1 MPTAQDVAWFKSQF
15 QEAIVPAL
23 AGTPFSVDM
32 VTAIACQET
41 GPIWSVLRRKG
52 LSTER
57 ILQLCVGDT
66 IDGTATGGRRAF
78 PKSKAELIAA
88 ADGARM
94 FELARQGLVDMA
106 GYIRGYSGAAARP
119 DKFCHGFGIFQLD
132 LQFFRSDP
140 AYFLERHYADFGIAV
155 RRCVG
160 ELSAALKRIGWAGKS
175 SLGDHEMAGVA
186 IAYNTGRYNPAKG
199 LKQGYFDGTKFYGEN
214 FFGYLQLAHSVQ
226 VPLAAP
232 AAVAITRVSR
242 SRPAPSQ
249 TGATGAAPTRAAAPG
264 AAPTRTAAKKTTAR
278 KTAAK
283 KTAAK
288 KATAKKATAKKA
300 VAKKAVAKKA
310 VAKNSRPKKP
320 ATKATPKRAAAK
332 KPPARVA
339 RPSA

>member
-15 QEAIVPAL
+15 QQAIVPAL
-23 AGTPFSVDM
+23 AGSPFSVDM

-78 PKSKAELIAA
+78 PKNKGELIAA

-132 LQFFRSDP
+132 LQFFRTDP
-140 AYFLERHYADFGIAV
+140 AYFLEQHYADFGIAV

-160 ELSAALKRIGWAGKS
+160 ELGAALKRIGWAGKT
-175 SLGDHEMAGVA
+175 SLSDHEMAAVA
-186 IAYNTGRYNPAKG
+186 IAYNTGRYHPAKG

-226 VPLAAP
+226 VPVAVPAP
-232 AAVAITRVSR
+232 VATTRGSR
-242 SRPAPSQ
+242 SRVTANPVDAR
-249 TGATGAAPTRAAAPG
+249 RAAFKRG
-264 AAPTRTAAKKTTAR
+264 SGNETS
-278 KTAAK
+278 AK
-283 KTAAK
+283 KTAATK
-288 KATAKKATAKKA
+288 TAAQRPAKRS
-300 VAKKAVAKKA
+300 VAKRPETKRPSAKALVAKTAQTA
-310 VAKNSRPKKP
+310 VTKKSRPKKTT
-320 ATKATPKRAAAK
+320 AKSTAKRAASK
-332 KPPARVA
+332 KPAARVS
-339 RPSA
+339 RPSAS